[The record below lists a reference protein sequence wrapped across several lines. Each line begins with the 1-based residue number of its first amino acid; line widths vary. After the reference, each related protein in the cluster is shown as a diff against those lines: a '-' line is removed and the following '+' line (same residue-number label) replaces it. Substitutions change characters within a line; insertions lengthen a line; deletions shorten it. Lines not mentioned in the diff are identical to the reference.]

1 MMKIDLKEVG
11 LVFFAGAIGGLLSL
25 VYSLTVGKPPLIDG
39 IWLAIPAYMFLGSG
53 TGYLGVYVLART
65 DTRHVTHCLSCVF
78 HEGVHVADRTRYS
91 DQLLMFRLKA
101 LAPEKYRER
110 KQVEVKEAP
119 VTVVLPDN
127 GRGS

>member
-1 MMKIDLKEVG
+1 
-11 LVFFAGAIGGLLSL
+11 
-25 VYSLTVGKPPLIDG
+25 
-39 IWLAIPAYMFLGSG
+39 MF
-53 TGYLGVYVLART
+53 Y
-65 DTRHVTHCLSCVF
+65 
-78 HEGVHVADRTRYS
+78 EGVHVAERTKYS

-127 GRGS
+127 GRSGG